1 MFGVTR
7 ARILV
12 PTPPPE
18 DEATS
23 VTYALGRSV
32 RGATVGLRLD
42 TAWRSYEFVVDEW
55 SRRLAD
61 DGAQVATLVTG
72 ERAGA
77 AAAKTRTDLDDW
89 SRLVDCAVVGLGN

>member
-1 MFGVTR
+1 MSR
-7 ARILV
+7 ALVLV

-23 VTYALGRSV
+23 VTYALGRPV
-32 RGATVGLRLD
+32 RDVTVGLRLD

-55 SRRLAD
+55 SRRLAG
-61 DGAQVATLVTG
+61 DGAHVVTLVTG
-72 ERAGA
+72 ERAGPH
-77 AAAKTRTDLDDW
+77 AAKTRTDLDDW

>member
-1 MFGVTR
+1 MGVSR
-7 ARILV
+7 ARVLV
-12 PTPPPE
+12 PTPPAE
-18 DEATS
+18 DEVRS
-23 VTYALGRSV
+23 VTYALGRTV

-55 SRRLAD
+55 ARRLAD
-61 DGAQVATLVTG
+61 DGARVVTLVTG

-77 AAAKTRTDLDDW
+77 AAAKTRTDLDEW

>member
-1 MFGVTR
+1 MSR
-7 ARILV
+7 ARVLV

-23 VTYALGRSV
+23 LTYALGRAV

-55 SRRLAD
+55 ARRLAG
-61 DGAQVATLVTG
+61 DGAEVLTLVTG

-77 AAAKTRTDLDDW
+77 AAAKTRTDLDEW

>member
-1 MFGVTR
+1 MSR
-7 ARILV
+7 ARVLV

-18 DEATS
+18 GESTS
-23 VTYALGRSV
+23 VTYALGRPV
-32 RGATVGLRLD
+32 REMTVGLRLD

-55 SRRLAD
+55 ARRLRS
-61 DGAQVATLVTG
+61 DGADVVTLVTG

-77 AAAKTRTDLDDW
+77 AAAKTRTDLDEW